1 MNIEAQKA
9 SDIIEAVIAKGDIAQ
24 LTAQER
30 ARYYV
35 KVCESIGLNPMT
47 RPFEYITLNG
57 RLVLYARKDCTDQL
71 RSIYGV
77 SVTDLTQM
85 ERDGVFTI
93 VAKVHDKH
101 GRSDMATGAVH
112 IQGLRGEPL
121 ANAFMK
127 AETKAK
133 RRATLSICGLGF
145 LDETELPAA
154 APASSPQQ
162 RPRLAD
168 QLDALSSPA
177 PTGDERT
184 PAEKRKRGR
193 PKMTI
198 EDQERLGREAQQI
211 QRRAAD
217 AYSAQLKADLDRDQI
232 ERTVDDPSLDDDP
245 DLLSTTEGDDV
256 PDYYRGKADAELGR
270 KACLDSNI
278 RDDEARFADW
288 QRGYDSVKT
297 AARR

>member
-1 MNIEAQKA
+1 MITAQKA
-9 SDIIEAVIAKGDIAQ
+9 SDIIEAVIAKGDLAQ
-24 LTAQER
+24 LTADER

-47 RPFEYITLNG
+47 RPFEYLTLNG
-57 RLVLYARKDCTDQL
+57 KLILYARKDCTDQL
-71 RSIYGV
+71 RSIYDV

-145 LDETELPAA
+145 LDESELPATA
-154 APASSPQQ
+154 APPPPQT

-168 QLDALSSPA
+168 QLDALSSPT
-177 PTGDERT
+177 PTGEERG
-184 PAEKRKRGR
+184 PAEKRRRGR
-193 PKMTI
+193 PKKIDDDDEPETI
-198 EDQERLGREAQQI
+198 
-211 QRRAAD
+211 
-217 AYSAQLKADLDRDQI
+217 
-232 ERTVDDPSLDDDP
+232 DDPTLDDQP
-245 DLLSTTEGDDV
+245 GLLDGPDV

-288 QRGYDSVKT
+288 QRGFDSVKPET
-297 AARR
+297 RR

>member
-35 KVCESIGLNPMT
+35 KVCESLGLNPMT
-47 RPFEYITLNG
+47 RPFEYIVLNG
-57 RLVLYARKDCTDQL
+57 KLTLYARKDATDQL
-71 RSIYGV
+71 RSIHGV

-85 ERDGVFTI
+85 ERNDVLTI
-93 VAKVHDKH
+93 VAKVTNKE

-112 IQGLRGEPL
+112 IGGLKGEAL
-121 ANAFMK
+121 ANAIMK

-154 APASSPQQ
+154 APAVSPKLQA

-168 QLDALSSPA
+168 QLDALSF
-177 PTGDERT
+177 PTEPQPV

-193 PKMTI
+193 PKKQDDD
-198 EDQERLGREAQQI
+198 E
-211 QRRAAD
+211 
-217 AYSAQLKADLDRDQI
+217 DLDEDRI
-232 ERTVDDPSLDDDP
+232 ERSQQRLARLIDDPSLGDDP
-245 DLLSTTEGDDV
+245 DLLSTVDGDDV
-256 PDYYRGKADAELGR
+256 PDYFRGKADAELGR
-270 KACLDSNI
+270 KACLDSRI

-288 QRGYDSVKT
+288 QRGYDSVK
-297 AARR
+297 RGNK